1 MIESYEDLY
10 QTVQAGIAN
19 YKQAADEA
27 ANIEFV
33 KNDNGSCTMV
43 NKDNGKKFVLMFAR
57 FGDEYKVGFA
67 FYEPAP
73 FGGEGDVAWIEDL
86 SNEEFSEKSVQ
97 ILIAEHLIDDQVM

>member
-10 QTVQAGIAN
+10 KTVQAGIAT
-19 YKQAADEA
+19 YQEA
-27 ANIEFV
+27 AEEVANVEFV
-33 KNDNGSCTMV
+33 KNDNGTCSMI

-73 FGGEGDVAWIEDL
+73 FGGEGDVEWIEDL
-86 SNEEFSEKSVQ
+86 TSEEFTEQSVQ
-97 ILIAEHLIDDQVM
+97 TLITEHLIADQVI